1 MGDLWDTS
9 DLTVT
14 EETLNNN
21 IKLSDFGS
29 GVNRISFYV
38 LTYQEPSRINVP
50 FWGYNRR
57 SRKIEGSLPVDYV
70 KASKYVDR
78 DAQRLVCEALFE
90 LFDKVSGKV
99 KDFDFE
105 ALKKA
110 MLQAVETNP
119 TFAEKTRFRVYSDT
133 EIAEGDIP
141 EFSSVFDLSKYGNG
155 VRKLF
160 FEAAFL
166 EGPRLLY
173 LTGPGS
179 KKTNADCIFQ

>member
-1 MGDLWDTS
+1 MEQKDFFIPTMGDLWDTS

-29 GVNRISFYV
+29 GVNRISFYL
-38 LTYQEPSRINVP
+38 LTYT
-50 FWGYNRR
+50 G
-57 SRKIEGSLPVDYV
+57 
-70 KASKYVDR
+70 
-78 DAQRLVCEALFE
+78 
-90 LFDKVSGKV
+90 
-99 KDFDFE
+99 
-105 ALKKA
+105 
-110 MLQAVETNP
+110 
-119 TFAEKTRFRVYSDT
+119 
-133 EIAEGDIP
+133 IAEGDIP